1 MSKKE
6 YWWKPRVNGKYKGS
20 YERDKDGERVF
31 TLRRIGPLKRKIT
44 FESWQMAKKLGWVK
58 S

>member
-1 MSKKE
+1 MWKNKKYKSE
-6 YWWKPRVNGKYKGS
+6 FKGS
-20 YERDKDGERVF
+20 YAWLGNSSTREERVF
-31 TLRRIGPLKRKIT
+31 QLTNGKKTYT